1 MKIIYFRYF
10 LKVWILTSLLVFY
23 SADTTA
29 QRKKKRQAQLQTVV
43 TTAKSYLGTPYQWGG
58 NTKKGIDC
66 SGLIYNSYKAAGIEI
81 PRVAEDQSKYGKS
94 KGWDD
99 VRTGDVVTFKFKE
112 KREKWWHSGIITQ
125 VSGDQIKFIHAST
138 SRGVTE
144 DNLLSDYYK
153 SNVKRIRRIIK

>member
-1 MKIIYFRYF
+1 MRPFSAF
-10 LKVWILTSLLVFY
+10 LFIAIFLLCVSTS
-23 SADTTA
+23 AEA
-29 QRKKKRQAQLQTVV
+29 QNKKKRQAQLQTVV